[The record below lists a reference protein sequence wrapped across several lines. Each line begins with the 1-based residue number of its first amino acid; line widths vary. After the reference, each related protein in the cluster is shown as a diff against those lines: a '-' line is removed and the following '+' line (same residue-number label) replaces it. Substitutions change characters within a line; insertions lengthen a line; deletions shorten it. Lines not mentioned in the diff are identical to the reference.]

1 MFVVIDRSTWLK
13 ALLAALLLAGAGLF
27 YLYSR
32 AEERASPAGSR
43 LVLLDPIR
51 LSPEREEPFGDPAGA
66 AAAAETGEETAVSSS
81 PPVVSERRSPPA
93 PLEEPTGAAGPYRA
107 AEAQPVLSQALSRS
121 QEFDLAR
128 IARLQ
133 ARSRRRE
140 ELEAALA
147 REELSAAAREAI
159 QREILALARR
169 DEAERHAESLL
180 VARGFA
186 DALVIIGEH
195 GAEVVVAGE
204 VDREEAGRIGDLVA
218 RVSGVSLEQVVIVDN
233 APGRAVR

>member
-1 MFVVIDRSTWLK
+1 MVIDRSTWLK

-32 AEERASPAGSR
+32 AEEGASPAGSR

-51 LSPEREEPFGDPAGA
+51 LSPEREEPSGDPAGA

-147 REELSAAAREAI
+147 REELSGRGPGSDPAGNPGP
-159 QREILALARR
+159 ARR

-186 DALVIIGEH
+186 DALVISGTRRGGGGRRRGRPGGGRPH
-195 GAEVVVAGE
+195 RRPGGKGFGRLVGAGGH
-204 VDREEAGRIGDLVA
+204 RRQCPRA
-218 RVSGVSLEQVVIVDN
+218 RV
-233 APGRAVR
+233 R